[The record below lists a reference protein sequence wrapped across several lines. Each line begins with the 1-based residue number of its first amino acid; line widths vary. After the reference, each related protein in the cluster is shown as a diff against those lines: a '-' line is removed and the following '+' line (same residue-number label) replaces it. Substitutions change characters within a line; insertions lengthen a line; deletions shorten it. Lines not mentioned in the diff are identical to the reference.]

1 MKKIKRVVFLEFSF
15 FLISGWVCFHRYLQH
30 LETETFVSHGIC
42 NIPVL
47 QVSIL
52 HAICASIYFAC
63 YLQHLGAGT
72 FISHGICSISQFQV
86 CFLQGIC
93 AMLKLQACILYDMHD
108 FGSANWHFGWRL

>member
-1 MKKIKRVVFLEFSF
+1 MFSLLF
-15 FLISGWVCFHRYLQH
+15 AAFGSWNLRFEWYLQY
-30 LETETFVSHGIC
+30 SR
-42 NIPVL
+42 
-47 QVSIL
+47 
-52 HAICASIYFAC
+52 AASIYFAC